1 MHHKR
6 LVVDANIL
14 IRAVLG
20 NRVRNLLEKYCE
32 NVAFYVAE
40 ANAEEASYY
49 LFNMLA
55 AKHNLNSDLCRSV
68 LDSVL
73 NIVQVVSNDVLT
85 EIEIKAKAP
94 IKARDINDW
103 PAVATAL
110 LLDCPIWTEDHD
122 FFGSGIATWTTTTVE
137 LYLAES

>member
-49 LFNMLA
+49 LSNVLA

-68 LDSVL
+68 LDGVL
-73 NIVQVVSNDVLT
+73 TIVQLRRTRLMDANVASYYLT
-85 EIEIKAKAP
+85 VNVKLKPVI
-94 IKARDINDW
+94 
-103 PAVATAL
+103 
-110 LLDCPIWTEDHD
+110 
-122 FFGSGIATWTTTTVE
+122 
-137 LYLAES
+137 Y